1 MIEINADF
9 IFPVVFV
16 LLLILLLYDNWRIS
30 KIEEFIENKF
40 GHDLYSQEKEMKGGV
55 DYGK

>member
-1 MIEINADF
+1 MSELTIKKWE
-9 IFPVVFV
+9 PK
-16 LLLILLLYDNWRIS
+16 ILLLYDNWRIS